1 MENTAAEKKTVF
13 SAIQPSGS
21 ITLGNFLGAWRGCAA
36 MQDEYRCIYALA
48 DLHTITVRQEP
59 AKFRKNT
66 LEAYAV
72 EKNLAPFA
80 DLIAGLVDRQL
91 DRYLRMEETAQEMDE
106 KQNRREIHETDKN
119 MGSRP

>member
-1 MENTAAEKKTVF
+1 M
-13 SAIQPSGS
+13 
-21 ITLGNFLGAWRGCAA
+21 
-36 MQDEYRCIYALA
+36 
-48 DLHTITVRQEP
+48 
-59 AKFRKNT
+59 
-66 LEAYAV
+66 

-106 KQNRREIHETDKN
+106 KQNRRKIHETDKT